1 MSFGFS
7 IGDFI
12 AVGTLLTTT
21 IQKCKSASS
30 EFEEL
35 SQILQTTWY
44 CIEGARRTLDDVY
57 QSLPAIHQAS
67 VASAMTGLKNL
78 VTNIELELDQYAEL
92 TPSGM
97 QLVKIQFA
105 LLAEPRVAESK
116 LTLHLSMLNVCLSII
131 MW

>member
-12 AVGTLLTTT
+12 SVGTLLTTT
-21 IQKCKSASS
+21 IQKCKTASS

-44 CIEGARRTLDDVY
+44 CVDGARNTLDNVY
-57 QSLPAIHQAS
+57 QVLPAIHQAS
-67 VASAMTGLKNL
+67 VASAMAGLKNV
-78 VTNIELELDQYAEL
+78 VTNIGLELDKYANL
-92 TPSGM
+92 TPNGM
-97 QLVKIQFA
+97 QLVKLRFA
-105 LLAEPRVAESK
+105 LLTDPRVAESK
-116 LTLHLSMLNVCLSII
+116 LTLHLSMLNMCISII